1 MAVRREVNG
10 RVLISAGKTYT
21 LSEGLK
27 DMAGRE
33 SEGVE
38 DLMARALEE
47 AITQLKEGERIV
59 EMSSGF
65 FTKNAVT
72 HFWVVLI
79 AERRSEG
86 TAVASVASATEPESG
101 N

>member
-10 RVLISAGKTYT
+10 RILISAGKTYT
-21 LSEGLK
+21 MSEGLK
-27 DMAGRE
+27 DIAGRE

-47 AITQLKEGERIV
+47 ALTQLKEDERIV
-59 EMSSGF
+59 DMSSGF

-72 HFWVVLI
+72 HFWVVLV
-79 AERRSEG
+79 AERRGEK
-86 TAVASVASATEPESG
+86 VPASAAASEAEHG
-101 N
+101 G